1 MTTGAIIVAAGGSS
15 RMGGVDKLLVPL
27 AGRPVIAHAV
37 SAFATHARID
47 SVVVVA
53 SEANVETVRAI
64 AGDFEA
70 VIIVPGGRRRRDS
83 VWRGLEALPGSEVV
97 VVHDGAR
104 PLVTAELIDA
114 AIDGALEAGAA
125 LCAVPVS
132 DTVKRAD
139 AMRLVLG
146 TVTRD
151 GLWLAQTP
159 QAFRAEVLRRAHAA
173 SDIDATDDAA
183 LVELLGEPV
192 RLVLGSRENVKLT
205 MPEDFALVEALLAA
219 RGYTAS

>member
-1 MTTGAIIVAAGGSS
+1 
-15 RMGGVDKLLVPL
+15 
-27 AGRPVIAHAV
+27 
-37 SAFATHARID
+37 
-47 SVVVVA
+47 
-53 SEANVETVRAI
+53 
-64 AGDFEA
+64 
-70 VIIVPGGRRRRDS
+70 
-83 VWRGLEALPGSEVV
+83 
-97 VVHDGAR
+97 
-104 PLVTAELIDA
+104 
-114 AIDGALEAGAA
+114 
-125 LCAVPVS
+125 VPVA
-132 DTVKRAD
+132 DTVKRGD

-173 SDIDATDDAA
+173 SDLDATDDAA

-205 MPEDFALVEALLAA
+205 TPEDFALVEALLAA